1 MRVYVL
7 LLVLTFSLFS
17 CQKKQENRNEEPL
30 PKPNASVQ
38 KNYVITDRIKAEF
51 RQDIE
56 DWETYRS
63 VSNFFTRFR
72 KVSANEVLS
81 NAIELEGLV
90 KQLKDSVKP
99 GDLSSPALNA
109 RINILYNETL
119 RLSDMTDIPAITA
132 QEIHQQ
138 TDKVIKAYASLNAKI
153 NTILLK
159 RKFQEEI
166 TIDAD
171 FVGLDTTKMDSISRQ
186 TLLQNE
192 LKIPDPK
199 E

>member
-1 MRVYVL
+1 MKSYF
-7 LLVLTFSLFS
+7 LLVLFVFSLFS
-17 CQKKQENRNEEPL
+17 CQKKQENTNEEPL

-38 KNYVITDRIKAEF
+38 KNYVITDRVKVEF
-51 RQDIE
+51 RKEIE

-63 VSNFFTRFR
+63 VTNFFTRFR

-81 NAIELEGLV
+81 NAVELEGLV
-90 KQLKDSVKP
+90 KQLKDSLKP

-119 RLSDMTDIPAITA
+119 RLSDMTDIPAITSE
-132 QEIHQQ
+132 EIHEQ
-138 TDKVIKAYASLNAKI
+138 TDKVMKAYASLNAKI

-159 RKFQEEI
+159 KKFQEEI

-171 FVGLDTTKMDSISRQ
+171 FIGLDTTKMDSISRQ
-186 TLLQNE
+186 TLLQKE
-192 LKIPDPK
+192 LKIPDPN